1 MKLNFASERRVVVT
15 GMGAVTPYG
24 KGVGPFWEA
33 MKRGIS
39 CVKKIE
45 SFPTDNLACQI
56 AAQITSFSTDPYIP
70 PRQAVQMDRFCQFG
84 VWAAMEALND
94 AGLDLSRID
103 PYRVGIITGSGIGG
117 LDTFSTESRTAHE
130 RGAHRLTPF
139 FIPKTII
146 NLLSGWLSILTG
158 IKGYSNTVVT
168 ACSTSSTAIGEG
180 MLFIKMGFADVM
192 VCGGSE
198 AAVTPM
204 GIGGF
209 ANMKA
214 LSTKFN
220 DQPEKA
226 SRPFDNLRDGFV
238 MGEGGAMLVL
248 EDLAF
253 AEKRGARIYA
263 EVIGYSLTSDA
274 YHITAP
280 DPCGAGAASAMRT
293 CLQMA
298 NISPDEVDY
307 INAHGTSTPYNDK
320 TETLA
325 IKEVFGS
332 YAYKIPISSTKSMH
346 AHLLGAAGA
355 LESIVCI
362 KTIQEGIIPPTINYE
377 YPDPDCDLDYV
388 PNVPRQ
394 KKVRV
399 AMNNSFAFGGHNAIL
414 LFRAYPDSG

>member
-1 MKLNFASERRVVVT
+1 MKLNFVTDTRVVIT

-24 KGVGPFWEA
+24 QGVDAFWQA
-33 MKRGIS
+33 MKEGRSAI
-39 CVKKIE
+39 KKIQH
-45 SFPTDNLACQI
+45 FPTDNLPCQI
-56 AAQITSFSTDPYIP
+56 AAQVSDFSSNPYIP

-84 VWAAMEALND
+84 VWAAMEAIQD
-94 AGLDLSRID
+94 AGLDISQMD
-103 PYRVGIITGSGIGG
+103 PYRIGLLTGSGIGG
-117 LDTFSTESRTAHE
+117 LETFFAESKIAHE

-180 MLFIKMGFADVM
+180 MLLIKMGLADVM
-192 VCGGSE
+192 ICGGSE
-198 AAVTPM
+198 AAITPM
-204 GIGGF
+204 GIAGF

-220 DQPEKA
+220 DQPEKS
-226 SRPFDNLRDGFV
+226 SRPFDKLRDGFV

-248 EDLAF
+248 ENLSF
-253 AEKRGARIYA
+253 AEKRRAKIYA
-263 EVIGYSLTSDA
+263 EVIGYALTSDA

-280 DPCGAGAASAMRT
+280 DPCGAGAAAAMKA
-293 CLQMA
+293 CLQFA
-298 NISPDEVDY
+298 GITPNEVDY

-325 IKEVFGS
+325 IKEVFGPR
-332 YAYKIPISSTKSMH
+332 AYQIPISSTKAMH
-346 AHLLGAAGA
+346 GHLLGAAGA
-355 LESIVCI
+355 IESIVCV
-362 KTIQEGIIPPTINYE
+362 KAIQEGIIPPTINYE

-388 PNVPRQ
+388 PNVLRQ
-394 KKVRV
+394 KKVRI

-414 LFRAYPDSG
+414 LFRAYPDFR